1 MEYILKRSKR
11 KTISL
16 NIDDE
21 LNVVVHSP
29 YFVPKYKIEEFVNQ
43 NESWILTHLDKKKK
57 YLEKEQI
64 SLEDEE
70 KYRKEAKEYL
80 PEKLA
85 YYAEIMGVHPKGIKI
100 TSARKRFGSCGP
112 NDTICFS
119 WRLMTYP
126 KEAVDYVIVHELS
139 HLVERNHSSKFYD
152 VVRKYMPDYKE
163 REKLLK

>member
-1 MEYILKRSKR
+1 
-11 KTISL
+11 
-16 NIDDE
+16 
-21 LNVVVHSP
+21 
-29 YFVPKYKIEEFVNQ
+29 
-43 NESWILTHLDKKKK
+43 
-57 YLEKEQI
+57 
-64 SLEDEE
+64 
-70 KYRKEAKEYL
+70 
-80 PEKLA
+80 
-85 YYAEIMGVHPKGIKI
+85 MGVHPKGIKI

-163 REKLLK
+163 REKLIVTVQAQGLI